1 MAKVIDPLDNQ
12 ELNLQEDEE
21 LVNLFGEQ
29 EPQKE
34 EEEPQE
40 AAQVE
45 TTATQEPESTVPDKY
60 QGKSIEE
67 IVQMHQEAEKL
78 VGRQSSEVGELRKI
92 VDDFIKTKAEET
104 KQEISPNNSMDDE
117 VDFFENPKEAVAKAV
132 AGSTEMKQ
140 MQELLAAQKQQ
151 EVLGKISAKH
161 PDYMEVIQDPA
172 FGEWV
177 KSSTVRVELLQRA
190 DNYDFNAADE
200 LLTVWSERKEV
211 VEKAKEVNEQDRKQ
225 QRKAATTGGKG
236 SGEPISRKIY
246 KRTDIVQLMI
256 SDPERYKANVD
267 EFDRAYREG
276 RVK

>member
-1 MAKVIDPLDNQ
+1 MAKVTDPLDSQ

-21 LVNLFGEQ
+21 LVNLFQDEQ
-29 EPQKE
+29 EPQQE
-34 EEEPQE
+34 EQQE

-92 VDDFIKTKAEET
+92 VDDFIKTKADEA

-177 KSSTVRVELLQRA
+177 KSSAVRVELLQRA
-190 DNYDFNAADE
+190 DTYDFNAADE
-200 LLTVWSERKEV
+200 LLTVWSERKDV
-211 VEKAKEVNEQDRKQ
+211 VNKAKEVNEQDRKQ

-246 KRTDIVQLMI
+246 KRSDIVQLMI

>member
-34 EEEPQE
+34 EEPQE
-40 AAQVE
+40 AAKVE
-45 TTATQEPESTVPDKY
+45 TTAKQEPESTVPDKY

-177 KSSTVRVELLQRA
+177 KGSTVRVELLQRA

-246 KRTDIVQLMI
+246 KRSDIVQLMI

>member
-29 EPQKE
+29 EPQK

-117 VDFFENPKEAVAKAV
+117 VDFFDNPKEAVARAV

-151 EVLGKISAKH
+151 EVLSKISAKH

-246 KRTDIVQLMI
+246 KRSDIVQLMI

>member
-1 MAKVIDPLDNQ
+1 MAKVTDPLDSQ

-21 LVNLFGEQ
+21 LVNLFQDEQ
-29 EPQKE
+29 ETQQ
-34 EEEPQE
+34 QE

-92 VDDFIKTKAEET
+92 VDNFIKTKADEA
-104 KQEISPNNSMDDE
+104 KQQISPNNDSDDE
-117 VDFFENPKEAVAKAV
+117 LDFFDNPKEAVARAI
-132 AGSTEMKQ
+132 AGSTEMKK

-151 EVLGKISAKH
+151 EVLSKISAKH
-161 PDYMEVIQDPA
+161 PDYMEVIKDPT

-177 KSSTVRVELLQRA
+177 KGSTVRVELLQRA

-200 LLTVWSERKEV
+200 LLTVWAERKEV
-211 VEKAKEVNEQDRKQ
+211 VNKAKEVNEQDRKQ
-225 QRKAATTGGKG
+225 QRRAATTGGKG

-246 KRTDIVQLMI
+246 KRSDIVQLMI

-267 EFDRAYREG
+267 EFDRAYKEG

>member
-1 MAKVIDPLDNQ
+1 MAKVTDPLDSQ

-21 LVNLFGEQ
+21 LVNLFQDEQ
-29 EPQKE
+29 EPQQE
-34 EEEPQE
+34 EQQE

-246 KRTDIVQLMI
+246 KRSDIVQLMI

>member
-1 MAKVIDPLDNQ
+1 MAKVTDPLDSQ

-21 LVNLFGEQ
+21 LVNLFQDEQ
-29 EPQKE
+29 EPQQQE
-34 EEEPQE
+34 EQQE

-92 VDDFIKTKAEET
+92 VDDFIKTKADEA
-104 KQEISPNNSMDDE
+104 KQETSPNNNLDDE
-117 VDFFENPKEAVAKAV
+117 VDFFENPKKAVAKAV
-132 AGSTEMKQ
+132 ADSTEMKQ
-140 MQELLAAQKQQ
+140 MQELLATQKQQ

-161 PDYMEVIQDPA
+161 PDYMEVIKDPA

-211 VEKAKEVNEQDRKQ
+211 VNKAKEVNEQDRKQ

-246 KRTDIVQLMI
+246 KRSDIVQLMI
-256 SDPERYKANVD
+256 NDPERYKANVD

>member
-34 EEEPQE
+34 EEPQE
-40 AAQVE
+40 AAQTE

-92 VDDFIKTKAEET
+92 VDDFIKTKADEA

-177 KSSTVRVELLQRA
+177 KSSAVRVELLQRA
-190 DNYDFNAADE
+190 DTYDFNAADE
-200 LLTVWSERKEV
+200 LLTVWSERKDV
-211 VEKAKEVNEQDRKQ
+211 VNKAKEVNEQDRKQ

-246 KRTDIVQLMI
+246 KRSDIVQLMI

>member
-29 EPQKE
+29 EPQQE
-34 EEEPQE
+34 EEQE

-45 TTATQEPESTVPDKY
+45 ETATQEPESTVPDKY

-117 VDFFENPKEAVAKAV
+117 VDFFDNPKEAVARAV

-177 KSSTVRVELLQRA
+177 KSSAVRVELLQRA
-190 DNYDFNAADE
+190 DSYDFNAADE

-211 VEKAKEVNEQDRKQ
+211 VNKAKEVNEQDRKQ

-246 KRTDIVQLMI
+246 KRSDIVQLMI

>member
-29 EPQKE
+29 EPQQQE
-34 EEEPQE
+34 EQE

-177 KSSTVRVELLQRA
+177 KGSTVRVELLQRA

-211 VEKAKEVNEQDRKQ
+211 VEKVKGVNEQDRKQ

-246 KRTDIVQLMI
+246 KRSDIVQLMI

>member
-117 VDFFENPKEAVAKAV
+117 VDFFDNPKEAVARAV

-246 KRTDIVQLMI
+246 KRSDIVQLMI

>member
-29 EPQKE
+29 EPQQQE
-34 EEEPQE
+34 EQE

-117 VDFFENPKEAVAKAV
+117 VDFFDNPKEAVARAV

-177 KSSTVRVELLQRA
+177 KGSTVRVELLQRA

-211 VEKAKEVNEQDRKQ
+211 VEKVKGVNEQDRKQ

-246 KRTDIVQLMI
+246 KRSDIVQLMI

>member
-12 ELNLQEDEE
+12 DLNLQEDEE
-21 LVNLFGEQ
+21 LVNLFQDEQ
-29 EPQKE
+29 EPEQ
-34 EEEPQE
+34 EPEPE

-104 KQEISPNNSMDDE
+104 KQEISPNNDLDDE
-117 VDFFENPKEAVAKAV
+117 VDFFDNPKEAVARAV

-211 VEKAKEVNEQDRKQ
+211 VNKAKEVNEQDRKQ

-246 KRTDIVQLMI
+246 KRSDIVQLMI

>member
-12 ELNLQEDEE
+12 DLNLQEDEE
-21 LVNLFGEQ
+21 LVNLFQDEQ
-29 EPQKE
+29 EPEQ
-34 EEEPQE
+34 EPEPE

-104 KQEISPNNSMDDE
+104 KQEISPNNDLDDE
-117 VDFFENPKEAVAKAV
+117 VDFFDNPKEAVARAV

-200 LLTVWSERKEV
+200 LLSVWSERKEV
-211 VEKAKEVNEQDRKQ
+211 VNKAKEVNEQDRKQ

-246 KRTDIVQLMI
+246 KRSDIVQLMI

>member
-21 LVNLFGEQ
+21 LVNLFQDEQ
-29 EPQKE
+29 EPEQ
-34 EEEPQE
+34 EPEQE

-104 KQEISPNNSMDDE
+104 KQEISPNNDLDDE

-161 PDYMEVIQDPA
+161 PDYMEVIKDPA

-177 KSSTVRVELLQRA
+177 KSSAVRVELLQRA
-190 DNYDFNAADE
+190 DTYDFNAADE

-246 KRTDIVQLMI
+246 KRSDIVQLMI

>member
-12 ELNLQEDEE
+12 DLNLQEDEE
-21 LVNLFGEQ
+21 LVNLFQDEQ
-29 EPQKE
+29 EPEQ
-34 EEEPQE
+34 EPEPE

-104 KQEISPNNSMDDE
+104 KQEISPNNDLDDE
-117 VDFFENPKEAVAKAV
+117 VDFFENPKEAIAKAV

-211 VEKAKEVNEQDRKQ
+211 VNKAKEVNEQDRKQ

-246 KRTDIVQLMI
+246 KRSDIVQLMI

>member
-12 ELNLQEDEE
+12 DLNLQEDEE
-21 LVNLFGEQ
+21 LVNLFQDEQ
-29 EPQKE
+29 ET
-34 EEEPQE
+34 EPE

-45 TTATQEPESTVPDKY
+45 TTATQEPKSTVPDKY

-104 KQEISPNNSMDDE
+104 KREISPNNDLDDE
-117 VDFFENPKEAVAKAV
+117 VDFFDNPKEAVARAV
-132 AGSTEMKQ
+132 ASSTEMKQ

-151 EVLGKISAKH
+151 EVLSKISAKH

-200 LLTVWSERKEV
+200 LLSVWSERKEV
-211 VEKAKEVNEQDRKQ
+211 VNKAKEVNEQDRKQ
-225 QRKAATTGGKG
+225 QRRAATTGGKG

-246 KRTDIVQLMI
+246 KRSDIIQLMI

>member
-1 MAKVIDPLDNQ
+1 MAKVTDPLDSQ

-21 LVNLFGEQ
+21 LVNLFQDEQ
-29 EPQKE
+29 EPEQE
-34 EEEPQE
+34 TEPE

-117 VDFFENPKEAVAKAV
+117 VDFFDNPKEAVARAV

-211 VEKAKEVNEQDRKQ
+211 VNKAKEVNEQDRKQ
-225 QRKAATTGGKG
+225 QRRAATTGGKG

-246 KRTDIVQLMI
+246 KRSDIVQLMI

>member
-12 ELNLQEDEE
+12 DLNLQEDEE

-29 EPQKE
+29 EPEQ
-34 EEEPQE
+34 EPEQ

-104 KQEISPNNSMDDE
+104 KQEISPNNDLDDE
-117 VDFFENPKEAVAKAV
+117 VDFFDNPKEAVARAV

-177 KSSTVRVELLQRA
+177 KGSTVRVELLQRA

-211 VEKAKEVNEQDRKQ
+211 VNKAKEVNEQDRKQ
-225 QRKAATTGGKG
+225 QRRAATTGGKG

-246 KRTDIVQLMI
+246 KRSDIVQLMI

>member
-12 ELNLQEDEE
+12 DLNLQEDEE
-21 LVNLFGEQ
+21 LVNLFQDEQ
-29 EPQKE
+29 EPEQ
-34 EEEPQE
+34 EPEQ

-104 KQEISPNNSMDDE
+104 KREISPNNDLDDE
-117 VDFFENPKEAVAKAV
+117 VDFFDNPKEAVARAV
-132 AGSTEMKQ
+132 AGSTEVKQ

-151 EVLGKISAKH
+151 EVLSKISAKH

-177 KSSTVRVELLQRA
+177 KGSTVRVELLQRA

-211 VEKAKEVNEQDRKQ
+211 VNKAKEVNEQDRKQ
-225 QRKAATTGGKG
+225 QRRAATTGGKG

-246 KRTDIVQLMI
+246 KRSDIVQLMI

>member
-1 MAKVIDPLDNQ
+1 MAKVTDPLDSQ

-21 LVNLFGEQ
+21 LVNLFQDEQ
-29 EPQKE
+29 EPQQE
-34 EEEPQE
+34 EQQE

-177 KSSTVRVELLQRA
+177 KSSAVRVELLQRA
-190 DNYDFNAADE
+190 DTYDFNAADE
-200 LLTVWSERKEV
+200 LLTVWSERKDV
-211 VEKAKEVNEQDRKQ
+211 VNKAKEVNEQDRKQ

-246 KRTDIVQLMI
+246 KRSDIVQLMI

>member
-45 TTATQEPESTVPDKY
+45 TTATQEPESTIPDKY

-117 VDFFENPKEAVAKAV
+117 VDFFDNPKEAVARAV

-246 KRTDIVQLMI
+246 KRSDIVQLMI

>member
-12 ELNLQEDEE
+12 DLNLQEDEE
-21 LVNLFGEQ
+21 LVNLFQDEQ
-29 EPQKE
+29 EPEQ
-34 EEEPQE
+34 EPEPE

-104 KQEISPNNSMDDE
+104 KQEISPNNDLDDE
-117 VDFFENPKEAVAKAV
+117 VDFFENPKEAIAKAV

-140 MQELLAAQKQQ
+140 MQEILAAQKQQ

-211 VEKAKEVNEQDRKQ
+211 VNKAKEVNEQDRKQ

-246 KRTDIVQLMI
+246 KRSDIVQLMI

>member
-12 ELNLQEDEE
+12 DLNLQEDEE

-29 EPQKE
+29 ELEQ
-34 EEEPQE
+34 EPE

-104 KQEISPNNSMDDE
+104 KQQISPNNDLDDE
-117 VDFFENPKEAVAKAV
+117 VDFFDNPKEAVARAV

-151 EVLGKISAKH
+151 EVLSKISAKH

-177 KSSTVRVELLQRA
+177 KGSTVRVELLQRA

-211 VEKAKEVNEQDRKQ
+211 VNKAKEVNEQDRKQ
-225 QRKAATTGGKG
+225 QRRAATTGGKG

-246 KRTDIVQLMI
+246 KRSDIVQLMI

>member
-1 MAKVIDPLDNQ
+1 MAKVTDPLDSQ

-21 LVNLFGEQ
+21 LVNLFQDEQ
-29 EPQKE
+29 EPQQE
-34 EEEPQE
+34 EQQE

-211 VEKAKEVNEQDRKQ
+211 VEKANEVNEQYRKQ

-246 KRTDIVQLMI
+246 KRSDIVQLMI

>member
-29 EPQKE
+29 EPQK

-246 KRTDIVQLMI
+246 KRSDIVQLMI